1 MAMARPVR
9 GDLAAN
15 AGLALSSLSW
25 ATGFP
30 VVLLAVAAGTYP
42 TALHLAGG
50 AAILAG
56 VLYGQLRP
64 LGAYGVYLN
73 IAL

>member
-1 MAMARPVR
+1 MARPFR

-15 AGLALSSLSW
+15 AGLALSSLLW
-25 ATGFP
+25 APGFP
-30 VVLLAVAAGTYP
+30 VIVVLIAVAAGTHP

-56 VLYGQLRP
+56 VHYAQYKP
-64 LGAYGVYLN
+64 LGA
-73 IAL
+73 

>member
-1 MAMARPVR
+1 MARPFR
-9 GDLAAN
+9 DDRAAN
-15 AGLALSSLSW
+15 AGLAPSSLLW

-56 VLYGQLRP
+56 VLYAQYRP
-64 LGAYGVYLN
+64 PGA
-73 IAL
+73 

>member
-1 MAMARPVR
+1 MARPFR

-56 VLYGQLRP
+56 VLYTQYKP
-64 LGAYGVYLN
+64 LGA
-73 IAL
+73 